1 MLGKGMGG
9 RIPSAPIPSLWL
21 YIFSSASLVISKA
34 ARGSWGPVG
43 SPGGDRPPGPEG
55 VLKKRDQAKAS
66 IHISLIGGYGG
77 EWRGRAGRIEGCESF
92 TGFAP
97 WVSSLLP
104 GYMMRSQLRPH
115 NLRLRPPPHQLM
127 CQNAD

>member
-55 VLKKRDQAKAS
+55 VNRETRQK
-66 IHISLIGGYGG
+66 H
-77 EWRGRAGRIEGCESF
+77 
-92 TGFAP
+92 P
-97 WVSSLLP
+97 SS
-104 GYMMRSQLRPH
+104 SH
-115 NLRLRPPPHQLM
+115 
-127 CQNAD
+127 